1 MNRTLLPLA
10 FVFIITSCGEY
21 SGDLPA
27 PRTPVDAPA
36 ANAPAANAPA
46 ANAPAATAAP
56 VAATKTARKGAGK
69 VNEAGAG
76 WYERRDLGAIVLKL
90 DDGAKENMR
99 EGDQPRYRRESYD
112 PGLGAYQRRLAVLRR
127 EQKRL
132 LGENARLREQLQ
144 SDSEPATGT
153 AAQLRELREL
163 QSWLAQLS
171 AGQAEVTAHTH
182 AVTEAHGALLT
193 QLRRAL
199 PEQLAQ
205 LEQP

>member
-10 FVFIITSCGEY
+10 LAFIITSCGEY

-36 ANAPAANAPA
+36 A
-46 ANAPAATAAP
+46 TAAP
-56 VAATKTARKGAGK
+56 TAAKTPEKGAD
-69 VNEAGAG
+69 VNQAGAPSV
-76 WYERRDLGAIVLKL
+76 WYKGRDLGAVVLEL
-90 DDGAKENMR
+90 DDGTKENMS
-99 EGDQPRYRRESYD
+99 ETDQPRYRRKSYD
-112 PGLGAYQRRLAVLRR
+112 PGLEAYRRRLAVLRR

-132 LGENARLREQLQ
+132 LGENARLREQLR
-144 SDSEPATGT
+144 SDSEPVTGT

-171 AGQAEVTAHTH
+171 VGQAEVTAHTH

-193 QLRRAL
+193 QLKRAL
-199 PEQLAQ
+199 PGQLAQ

>member
-10 FVFIITSCGEY
+10 FVLIITSCGEY

-27 PRTPVDAPA
+27 PRTPVDPPA
-36 ANAPAANAPA
+36 ANAPAANA
-46 ANAPAATAAP
+46 AAP
-56 VAATKTARKGAGK
+56 VAAKKTPRKGAGK
-69 VNEAGAG
+69 VNEAGASLG
-76 WYERRDLGAIVLKL
+76 WYERRDLGAIVLEL

-112 PGLGAYQRRLAVLRR
+112 PGLGAYRRRLAVLRR

-132 LGENARLREQLQ
+132 LGENARLREQLRGELRP
-144 SDSEPATGT
+144 DSEPATGT

-182 AVTEAHGALLT
+182 AVAEAHGALLT

>member
-36 ANAPAANAPA
+36 A
-46 ANAPAATAAP
+46 TAAP
-56 VAATKTARKGAGK
+56 TATKTLRKGAD
-69 VNEAGAG
+69 VNQAGAPSV
-76 WYERRDLGAIVLKL
+76 WYEGRDLGAVVLEL
-90 DDGAKENMR
+90 DDGAKETMS
-99 EGDQPRYRRESYD
+99 ETDQPRYRRQSYD
-112 PGLGAYQRRLAVLRR
+112 PGLEAYQRRLAVLRR

-132 LGENARLREQLQ
+132 LGENVRLREQLR

-171 AGQAEVTAHTH
+171 AGQAEVTAQ
-182 AVTEAHGALLT
+182 ARVVTEAHGALLT
-193 QLRRAL
+193 RLKRAL
-199 PEQLAQ
+199 PRQLAQ

>member
-10 FVFIITSCGEY
+10 LAFIITSCGEY

-36 ANAPAANAPA
+36 ATTAP
-46 ANAPAATAAP
+46 T
-56 VAATKTARKGAGK
+56 ATKTPRKEAK
-69 VNEAGAG
+69 VNQAGAPSV
-76 WYERRDLGAIVLKL
+76 WYEGRDLGAVVLEL

-99 EGDQPRYRRESYD
+99 ETDQPRYRRQSYD
-112 PGLGAYQRRLAVLRR
+112 PGLEAYRRRLAVLRR

-132 LGENARLREQLQ
+132 LGENARLREQLR
-144 SDSEPATGT
+144 SDSAPVTET

-171 AGQAEVTAHTH
+171 AGQAEVTAQAH

-193 QLRRAL
+193 RLKRAL
-199 PEQLAQ
+199 PRQLAQ

>member
-36 ANAPAANAPA
+36 A
-46 ANAPAATAAP
+46 TAAP
-56 VAATKTARKGAGK
+56 TATKTLRKGAD
-69 VNEAGAG
+69 VNQAGAPSV
-76 WYERRDLGAIVLKL
+76 WYEGRDSGAVVLEL
-90 DDGAKENMR
+90 DDGAKENMS
-99 EGDQPRYRRESYD
+99 ETDQPRYRRKSYD
-112 PGLGAYQRRLAVLRR
+112 PGLGAYRRRLEVLRR

-132 LGENARLREQLQ
+132 LGENARLREQLR
-144 SDSEPATGT
+144 SDSAPVTET
-153 AAQLRELREL
+153 AAQLREL

-171 AGQAEVTAHTH
+171 AGQAEVTAQAH

-193 QLRRAL
+193 RLKRAL
-199 PEQLAQ
+199 PRQLAQ
-205 LEQP
+205 LEQPPATSTQW